1 MLSTRAVKFIAAV
14 VAAALMLLGATTSS
28 RAQTTGA
35 IEMHLFRVAFI
46 AGIRSG
52 NGLLYYRG
60 RRYHLRARGAEIVSI
75 GAAAVELTGTASN
88 LRGPASIS
96 GTYTGA
102 GVGAA
107 FGGGGQLTTL
117 RNRNGVVLRL
127 RGVQVGLQA
136 SLGLARLRIALQ

>member
-1 MLSTRAVKFIAAV
+1 MLSTRAIKF
-14 VAAALMLLGATTSS
+14 VAAAVAAGVMLLGATTSS

-35 IEMHLFRVAFI
+35 VELHLFRVAFI

-52 NGLLYYRG
+52 NGLLHYRG
-60 RRYHLRARGAEIVSI
+60 KRYHLRVRGVEIVSV

-88 LRGPASIS
+88 LKSPASIS
-96 GTYTGA
+96 GTYTGT

-107 FGGGGQLTTL
+107 FGGGGQLTTV

-136 SLGLARLRIALQ
+136 SVGLARLRIALQ